1 MVEDYGR
8 LAAWVY
14 DLDKPI
20 GRSYGDVEHYCQRL
34 AGVTGP
40 VLEPAVGNGRL
51 LIPLLQ
57 AGIEALGFD
66 ASLSMLAHCR
76 RHLQARGLEST
87 VWQARFEDFLVDR
100 RLAAIVLPVA
110 SIELVTDKAVALAV
124 LRRIHDHLAPQGR
137 LILDLDTMAEVQAPP
152 GPPRQWRTAEGDHLT
167 LTAERIGVDHV
178 RQTVTTALTYRHER
192 AGRLIAREHQR
203 FELRWWT
210 IEEMRHALGDAGF
223 VDVVVSAGYRFGRA
237 PTGNEAMLTLE
248 ARRR

>member
-1 MVEDYGR
+1 MAEDYGR

-20 GRSYGDVEHYCQRL
+20 GRSFGDVEHYRGRL

-51 LIPLLQ
+51 LIPLLE

-66 ASLSMLAHCR
+66 ASPPMLAQCR
-76 RHLQARGLEST
+76 RHLASRGLEAA
-87 VWQARFEDFLVDR
+87 VWQARFEDFRLDR
-100 RLAAIVLPVA
+100 SVAAIVLPVA

-124 LRRIHDHLAPQGR
+124 LRRFHDRLAPQGR
-137 LILDLDTMAEVQAPP
+137 LILDLDAVAEVAAPP
-152 GPPRQWRTAEGDHLT
+152 GPPRQWTTAAGDRLT
-167 LTAERIGVDHV
+167 LTAERVGIDAA
-178 RQTVTTALTYRHER
+178 RQTVTTALTYDLER

-203 FELRWWT
+203 FTLRWWG
-210 IEEMRHALGDAGF
+210 IDEMRHALLDAGF

-237 PTGNEAMLTLE
+237 PIGEETVVTFEAT
-248 ARRR
+248 RR